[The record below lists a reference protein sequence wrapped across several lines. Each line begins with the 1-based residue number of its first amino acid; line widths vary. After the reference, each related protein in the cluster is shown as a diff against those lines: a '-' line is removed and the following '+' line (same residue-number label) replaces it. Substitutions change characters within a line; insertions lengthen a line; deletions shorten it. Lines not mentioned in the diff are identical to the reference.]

1 MKKRVIFF
9 LFTKAK
15 VGIRH
20 IYDCPITKD
29 DIYRALTMCQ
39 ATFMG
44 FTSISSL
51 NLYPN
56 HPGSVS
62 WKLHFAIKEIGHGEI
77 KHLVQIMQQ
86 VNVGAGI

>member
-1 MKKRVIFF
+1 
-9 LFTKAK
+9 
-15 VGIRH
+15 
-20 IYDCPITKD
+20 
-29 DIYRALTMCQ
+29 MCQ